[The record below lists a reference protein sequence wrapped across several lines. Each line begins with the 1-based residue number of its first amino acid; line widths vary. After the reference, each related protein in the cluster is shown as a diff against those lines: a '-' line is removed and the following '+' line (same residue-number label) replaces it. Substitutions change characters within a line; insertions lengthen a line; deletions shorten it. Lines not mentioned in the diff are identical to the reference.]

1 MACERVNNYYDN
13 NKYDNNKH
21 KDDNCILSTL
31 KKIDQIQK
39 ESFLDDDCVGCTG
52 PLIFKAFDTRPV
64 MLTLADDSKFTALL
78 DVFGEKTDIFRVED
92 IKDGC
97 VLLRLLDREGG
108 CLKATRMTAILKV
121 DCICGIQCF
130 KPVKLGI
137 KEKEQC
143 EF

>member
-1 MACERVNNYYDN
+1 MSCERVNNYYDN
-13 NKYDNNKH
+13 RYDKH
-21 KDDNCILSTL
+21 RDTDCILRVL

-39 ESFLDDDCVGCTG
+39 EAFIDDDCVGCTG
-52 PLIFKAFDTRPV
+52 PLIMKAFDTRPV
-64 MLTLADDSKFTALL
+64 MLTLANDAKFTAFL
-78 DVFGEKTDIFRVED
+78 DVFSETTNVFRVED

-97 VLLRLLDREGG
+97 VLLRLLDRDGG
-108 CLKATRMTAILKV
+108 CLKPTKLTAILKV

-137 KEKEQC
+137 KEKDVC